1 VPRWEWRAF
10 GARFG
15 RVEDAFD
22 AAGAA
27 QESDEVYLLAA
38 AEANVKIRAG
48 LVDVKVVRETNA
60 DGLERWEPV
69 MKEGFP
75 LAAGDVERVLGF
87 LGVTAPNLAREAYD
101 EAQLRTEVIDPAGGV
116 RAIAVHK
123 VRTRSTVGGCMAEI
137 ADVATADRAI
147 RTIAIEGE
155 DPVAVAAAIRGVHL
169 VGWRNTS
176 YPRGLAELLDGEPA
190 RYAVIDVGTNSVK
203 FDLAERTDDGWRTI
217 VDRAEVTRLGEGIEV
232 GGAIVPVALARTA
245 DAIAGMAGEARAAG
259 VRSIAAVGTAALRAA
274 SNAED
279 AIATIRERSGLTV
292 EVISGDEESRLAYL
306 AATAGLGGP
315 RGSSLVFDTGGGSS
329 QFTFG
334 HRAAVDDRFS
344 LPVGAA
350 RFTERFG
357 LDRAVGADVVADA
370 RAAIAAELTRLEDR
384 PVPDEMI
391 GMGGAITNMT
401 AVMLELPEYDP
412 GRVQGATLTDA
423 EVDRQIE
430 RYRALDAD
438 GRRAIVGLQ
447 PKRAEV
453 ILAGACIVWTVLAT
467 LGRSSLTVS
476 DRALR
481 HGVLAE
487 RFGPAPPTVG

>member
-1 VPRWEWRAF
+1 MLRPT
-10 GARFG
+10 GAP
-15 RVEDAFD
+15 ES
-22 AAGAA
+22 
-27 QESDEVYLLAA
+27 SDELYLLSD

-75 LAAGDVERVLGF
+75 LAADDVARVLGF
-87 LGVTAPNLAREAYD
+87 LGVETPALARRTYD
-101 EAQLRTEVIDPAGGV
+101 EAQLRTEVIEPAGEV
-116 RAIAVHK
+116 RAVAVHK
-123 VRTRSTVGGCMAEI
+123 VRSRGTVGGCMAEI
-137 ADVATADRAI
+137 ADVATPDRST

-155 DPVAVAAAIRGVHL
+155 DPVAVAEAVREVHL
-169 VGWRNTS
+169 DGWRNTS
-176 YPRGLAELLDGEPA
+176 YPRGLAALVDGEPA

-203 FDLAERTDDGWRTI
+203 FLLAEQTDDGWRTI
-217 VDRAEVTRLGEGIEV
+217 VDRAEVTRLGEGLEE
-232 GGAIVPVALARTA
+232 GGSIGPDALARTA
-245 DAIAGMAGEARAAG
+245 DAIGEMSGEARVAG
-259 VRSIAAVGTAALRAA
+259 TNAIVAVGTAALRAA
-274 SNAED
+274 SNAND
-279 AIATIRERSGLTV
+279 AIATMRQRSGITV

-306 AATAGLGGP
+306 AATAGLAGTT

-334 HRAAVDDRFS
+334 HGAEVQDRFS
-344 LPVGAA
+344 VPVGAG

-370 RAAIAAELTRLEDR
+370 RAAVAAELTRLEGR
-384 PVPDEMI
+384 PTPEVVI
-391 GMGGAITNMT
+391 GLGGAITNMT
-401 AVMLELPEYDP
+401 AVMLELPAYDP
-412 GRVQGATLTDA
+412 GRVQGATLSDA

-430 RYRALDAD
+430 RYRALDAN

-453 ILAGACIVWTVLAT
+453 ILAGACIVRTVLAM
-467 LGRSSLTVS
+467 LRCPALTVS

-487 RFGPAPPTVG
+487 RFGGER